1 MAIGDT
7 FYNLCRRENIG
18 RMVENPENGKLYFEI
33 SIEDFQKLN
42 ELNIL
47 FDGTKG
53 GLVIGKLHIDG
64 GVHFIRPNHKT
75 GHFEYGGEMEGW
87 EYLSSPVLS
96 NDFGEKLVTLNN
108 SIKGKLTYENT
119 EFKIPKRCKV
129 IDTYNLDVAVI
140 VLSNVRHFVV
150 NRFATRKHIKKI
162 IKLEEKTNR

>member
-1 MAIGDT
+1 MAFGDT
-7 FYNLCRRENIG
+7 FYDLCRRENIG
-18 RMVENPENGKLYFEI
+18 RTIENPENGKLYFEI
-33 SIEDFQKLN
+33 TVEEFHKLN
-42 ELNIL
+42 ELNVL

-53 GLVIGKLHIDG
+53 GLVLGKLHVDG
-64 GVHFIRPNHKT
+64 GVHFIRPSIT

-108 SIKGKLTYENT
+108 SVKGKRTHENT

-129 IDTYNLDVAVI
+129 IDTYNLDVAII

-150 NRFATRKHIKKI
+150 NRFATREHIKKI
-162 IKLEEKTNR
+162 IKLEKTTPNT